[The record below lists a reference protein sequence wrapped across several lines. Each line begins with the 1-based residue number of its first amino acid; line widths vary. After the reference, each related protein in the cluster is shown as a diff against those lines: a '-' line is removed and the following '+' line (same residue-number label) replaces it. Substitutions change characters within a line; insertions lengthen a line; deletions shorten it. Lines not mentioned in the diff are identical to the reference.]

1 MFDNHNNLRIIQSK
15 NIHDYKIILESLI
28 GDFGFIYYHTI
39 LTWCGIIG
47 DNEND
52 NKYWQIY
59 LMQLNNE
66 TVGICGLYSLY
77 ENSYD
82 ELWLGWFGVIPEK
95 RNKNIGQDTL
105 DWMKENAKS
114 LGCKKLMAY
123 VDKNGKPLSF
133 YYRNNFKR
141 IGTVK
146 DYLLEHTEL
155 SSDLFESE
163 NDHVIKLD
171 I

>member
-1 MFDNHNNLRIIQSK
+1 
-15 NIHDYKIILESLI
+15 
-28 GDFGFIYYHTI
+28 
-39 LTWCGIIG
+39 
-47 DNEND
+47 
-52 NKYWQIY
+52 
-59 LMQLNNE
+59 
-66 TVGICGLYSLY
+66 
-77 ENSYD
+77 
-82 ELWLGWFGVIPEK
+82 
-95 RNKNIGQDTL
+95 
-105 DWMKENAKS
+105 MKENAKS

-146 DYLLEHTEL
+146 DYLLKHIEL
-155 SSDLFESE
+155 SKNIFESE